1 MLSTVSTYAN
11 QALSANALN
20 TAKAEQTDKSA
31 FGEYITQAVSAKQ
44 TPAIPDKWDEEE
56 DWLNTVDKAVDYM
69 INELGM
75 DFSRRTPTHELTEE
89 QKQWL
94 MSRHDLNDIY
104 KTVDEITETGSGYH
118 KGWYD
123 GNFLSD
129 LIYLNVLSPED
140 VKRVGTVAFPAHE
153 GGVLIPLNNWRKGF
167 DAETVSG
174 IFRGIAGAIGEQ
186 KFLIDYIAGKSN
198 LSSDDYAYLN
208 AAEKTNKANEA
219 FYDILMSL
227 FQWAEENE

>member
-1 MLSTVSTYAN
+1 MLNAVSIGSRSL
-11 QALSANALN
+11 QAPKTKTASAAG
-20 TAKAEQTDKSA
+20 TAFEQ
-31 FGEYITQAVSAKQ
+31 YLTQAVTANKS
-44 TPAIPDKWDEEE
+44 PAVPDKWDSQE

-94 MSRHDLNDIY
+94 MSRHSLDDIY
-104 KTVDEITETGSGYH
+104 KSIDETSETGSGYH

-129 LIYLNVLSPED
+129 LIYLNVMSPED

-153 GGVLIPLNNWRKGF
+153 GGVLIPLNNWRQGF
-167 DAETVSG
+167 DTETISG
-174 IFRGIAGAIGEQ
+174 IFRGIAGAMGEQ
-186 KFLIDYIAGKSN
+186 KFLIDYIAGKSS
-198 LSSDDYAYLN
+198 LSSEDLGYLE
-208 AAEKTNKANEA
+208 AAEKTDKANEA

-227 FQWAEENE
+227 FKWAEENR

>member
-1 MLSTVSTYAN
+1 MLNAVSVNN
-11 QALSANALN
+11 QASQTLKTKIQLPSD
-20 TAKAEQTDKSA
+20 TTFEQ
-31 FGEYITQAVSAKQ
+31 YLTQAVSANAKSK
-44 TPAIPDKWDEEE
+44 IPDKWDEQE

-75 DFSRRTPTHELTEE
+75 DFSRRTPTHELTDE
-89 QKQWL
+89 QKEWL
-94 MSRHDLNDIY
+94 MSRYDLNDIY
-104 KTVDEITETGSGYH
+104 KTVDKMSETGTGYH

-153 GGVLIPLNNWRKGF
+153 GGVLIPLNDWRKGF

-174 IFRGIAGAIGEQ
+174 IFRGIAGAVGEQ

-198 LSSDDYAYLN
+198 LSSDDFAYLD
-208 AAEKTNKANEA
+208 AAEKANKANEA

-227 FQWAEENE
+227 FKWAEENE

>member
-1 MLSTVSTYAN
+1 MLNTVSAYA
-11 QALSANALN
+11 QQSLPANALN
-20 TAKAEQTDKSA
+20 TAKAEKTAKTS
-31 FGEYITQAVSAKQ
+31 FGNYLNQAVSANARSQ
-44 TPAIPDKWDEEE
+44 VPDKWDEQE

-75 DFSRRTPTHELTEE
+75 DLSRRTPTHELTDE

-94 MSRHDLNDIY
+94 MSRYDINDIY
-104 KTVDEITETGSGYH
+104 KTVDGVTETGGYH

-140 VKRVGTVAFPAHE
+140 VKMVGTVAFPAHE
-153 GGVLIPLNNWRKGF
+153 GGVLIPLNNWRNGF
-167 DAETVSG
+167 DKETVSG

-186 KFLIDYIAGKSN
+186 RFLIDYITGKTD
-198 LSSDDYAYLN
+198 LTADDYKYLA
-208 AAEKTNKANEA
+208 AAEKTNKVNEA